1 MSEPKQIATLPPI
14 EELRDDVPRS
24 PRTGEPRR
32 PVVLGVAST
41 LMYLA
46 VIGAGVVYGLHWW
59 LAADMDRYA
68 SSAHLVEWLAPKPGT
83 WQSLLIEGGLAAAV
97 ALAAG
102 AAGVA
107 GFQAW
112 NGWRWAR
119 WAGLVA
125 AALMGGYL
133 AITHWWGAFP
143 LALTVVGAALLFLP
157 PVTRY
162 FREWAKVRSEQST
175 PYRRP
180 ERIFYGRLP
189 RFR

>member
-14 EELRDDVPRS
+14 EELRDDVPLSR
-24 PRTGEPRR
+24 RTGEPRR
-32 PVVLGVAST
+32 PVVLGVAAG
-41 LMYLA
+41 LLYLA
-46 VIGAGVVYGLHWW
+46 VVGAGVTYALHWW
-59 LAADMDRYA
+59 LAADPERYHR
-68 SSAHLVEWLAPKPGT
+68 SAHLVEWLTPKAGT

-97 ALAAG
+97 LVAAG
-102 AAGVA
+102 AAGVV

-119 WAGLVA
+119 WAGLIAV
-125 AALMGGYL
+125 ALMGGFAAL
-133 AITHWWGAFP
+133 THWWAYLP
-143 LALTVVGAALLFLP
+143 LGLTAVGAALLFLP
-157 PVTRY
+157 PVSRY
-162 FREWAKVRSEQST
+162 FREWAKVRSERPV